1 MSSDTSPPSR
11 YRLDSPARTGGAAAG
26 APAPRS
32 PLPAEPSWTKV
43 IGTTLRLWVR
53 RHLLHV
59 PDTGKIGRARTAGV
73 ATAAAVIVVA
83 VVAAIT
89 AAAIALSSAPVS
101 HHARQ
106 HAQTK
111 PPLTAAQKQA
121 QAAAARAAAANS
133 TAAATWIAAQVSE
146 QIVIGCDPA
155 TCAAI
160 LSAGYGNGG
169 EVVLQP
175 GVRLPSSGALV
186 VATPAVR
193 AQYGAELE
201 ATAPELIAAFG
212 SGPQAVQVRV
222 VVPGGQAA
230 YSAAASSAIAAGR
243 SAGLKLIADGKV
255 RVHPAAWLDLTAGLV
270 DQRLLTVLQGL
281 GTRYSIDIYSFAD
294 GGPVAGSPVAGSPST
309 ASSAPYRLAQIVGL
323 TRREVAGAVKLLK
336 ALPNE
341 SRPALAVAHLP
352 GGKYG
357 LTIRFKAPSP
367 G

>member
-1 MSSDTSPPSR
+1 
-11 YRLDSPARTGGAAAG
+11 
-26 APAPRS
+26 
-32 PLPAEPSWTKV
+32 
-43 IGTTLRLWVR
+43 
-53 RHLLHV
+53 
-59 PDTGKIGRARTAGV
+59 
-73 ATAAAVIVVA
+73 
-83 VVAAIT
+83 
-89 AAAIALSSAPVS
+89 VS

-106 HAQTK
+106 HAPTK

-193 AQYGAELE
+193 AQYGAELV

-243 SAGLKLIADGKV
+243 SAGLKLIGEGKV
-255 RVHPAAWLDLTAGLV
+255 RVHPAPRLDLTAGLV

-281 GTRYSIDIYSFAD
+281 GTRFSIDIYSFAD
-294 GGPVAGSPVAGSPST
+294 GGPVAGSPVTGSPVTGSPVAGSPGNG
-309 ASSAPYRLAQIVGL
+309 SSVPYRLAQIVGL
-323 TRREVAGAVKLLK
+323 TRREVVGAVKLLK

-341 SRPALAVAHLP
+341 SRPALAVAHLH